1 MAASFPVA
9 ELARHHYA
17 VDQMVNRRFKF
28 LLVLLNLLA
37 LNAYA
42 LASVAVHDTS
52 AVPTHSSKHHAQ
64 GAIPNSMHGNHDGN
78 HDGKQ
83 DCVMPCCQEEGA
95 PASSPHAHNCAC
107 KAGLCSAMQLQ
118 SVAPQYINS
127 KFNNSCKVDAM
138 FTAMPAQNTA
148 QRMLRPPI
156 R

>member
-28 LLVLLNLLA
+28 LLVLLNLLT

-64 GAIPNSMHGNHDGN
+64 GAIPNSMQGI

-83 DCVMPCCQEEGA
+83 DCVMPCCQGKDA
-95 PASSPHAHNCAC
+95 PASSSHTHNCAC
-107 KAGLCSAMQLQ
+107 KAGVCSAMQLHT
-118 SVAPQYINS
+118 VAPHYIHS